1 MGREEQSAR
10 GRGQGTR
17 ASLPQCQALGHF
29 GDMPHSGEF
38 SSWWCGYSHF
48 IEEEIK
54 VVSKVARLHGSEP
67 EG

>member
-1 MGREEQSAR
+1 MSR
-10 GRGQGTR
+10 GTDQGTG
-17 ASLPQCQALGHF
+17 ASLPQCRALGH
-29 GDMPHSGEF
+29 MPHSGQF
-38 SSWWCGYSHF
+38 SSGWCGYSHF